1 VRVGTKA
8 VGERRGKAVGDRRT
22 MRLILDRRR
31 RRFRGVIYG
40 ACGVAALAAI
50 RKLRQL
56 PSQADADAVIRRLGP
71 LE

>member
-1 VRVGTKA
+1 
-8 VGERRGKAVGDRRT
+8 